1 MPPMI
6 CLHGHFYQ
14 PAREN
19 PWIGRIELQPSAAP
33 YHDWNHRVA
42 AESYGPNAAARI
54 LGADGRIRSIVNNYA
69 RMSFNFGPTLLS
81 WMEKERSDLYRA
93 VLDADRR
100 TAERFSGHGGAMANI
115 HSHMIMPLASRRDKV
130 TQVLWGIGDFTRR
143 FNRAPEGMWLPEA
156 AVDSETL
163 DIMAENGI
171 LFTVLAPRQ
180 AQAVRPM
187 GENGWK
193 PVPDERVDTTRPYRC
208 ALPSGRSI
216 AIFFYDNLLSHDVAF
231 GDLLKDGAALT
242 GRLLSASARSG
253 GGLVSLAVD
262 GETFGHHHKY
272 GDMALAWCLEA
283 MERRQD
289 IRLTVYGEYLEKNPP
304 RDEVRIV
311 ENSSWSCSHGVER
324 WRSDCGCAPQ
334 DYPTWSQRWRAPL
347 RKAYD
352 GLREQLDPLFEREA
366 GALLAQP
373 WGARDRYIG
382 VVLDRTPQVQRDFL
396 AREALRPLS
405 PEEECRTLSLLEM
418 ERNLMLLY
426 TSCGWFFD
434 DLSRIE
440 TIQTMAYAG
449 RAIDLAEDLFG
460 SGDILE
466 PFLAALAEAKS
477 NRPEYGDGERIF
489 RHFVEPLK
497 ADLRRGAAIAAML
510 SLLLSEDD
518 APVDRGGVFPSWR
531 ILRYSTHVRDE
542 GARRLLAG
550 VLRIQSADTLEE
562 RDFIVAALH
571 ETGGELVCR
580 VADHPG
586 GEGDEAEAM
595 IEAVLRAGDAD
606 ELQGVTYSFA
616 DLFGA
621 EQRAVLEDL
630 LHRGLERAA
639 PLLARPV
646 LDYVRFRPSL
656 HPSRDWAPPS
666 LPSVAEI
673 VLNRSILDAIARVP
687 FDGETADRLVEEA
700 LRLGVRLDG
709 ELVRQALA
717 RRLGDLFGEQEE
729 RGPDGRGA
737 SEILALL
744 TIQGRRGWNAD
755 LWPWQNAF
763 ARIVASARGDGR
775 PPLPEEYGAI
785 GTLLGVSLT
794 VTLPDGL

>member
-81 WMEKERSDLYRA
+81 WMERERPDLYRS

-100 TAERFSGHGGAMANI
+100 TVERFSGHGGAMANV
-115 HSHMIMPLASRRDKV
+115 HGHMIMPLASRRDKV
-130 TQVLWGIGDFTRR
+130 TQVLWGIRDFTRR

-156 AVDSETL
+156 AVDLETL
-163 DIMAENGI
+163 DIMAEYGI

-180 AQAVRPM
+180 AEAVRAM
-187 GENGWK
+187 GETAWRS
-193 PVPDERVDTTRPYRC
+193 VPDERIDTTRPYRC

-216 AIFFYDNLLSHDVAF
+216 ALFFYDSALSHDVAF
-231 GDLLKDGAALT
+231 GNLLKDGAALAA
-242 GRLLSASARSG
+242 RLLSASGRSG

-272 GDMALAWCLEA
+272 GDMALAWCLET
-283 MERRQD
+283 MERSQD
-289 IRLTVYGEYLEKNPP
+289 VRLTVYGEYLEKNPP

-311 ENSSWSCSHGVER
+311 ENSSWSCAHGVER

-334 DYPTWSQRWRAPL
+334 DHPTWNQRWRAPL
-347 RKAYD
+347 RRAYD
-352 GLREQLDPLFEREA
+352 GLRERLDTLFEREA
-366 GALLAQP
+366 APLLAQP
-373 WGARDRYIG
+373 WAARDRYIA
-382 VVLDRTPQVQRDFL
+382 VVLDRTPEVQRDFL
-396 AREALRPLS
+396 TREALRPLL
-405 PEEECRTLSLLEM
+405 PGEERRALALLEM
-418 ERNLMLLY
+418 ELNLMLLY

-440 TIQTMAYAG
+440 TVQTMAYAG
-449 RAIDLAEDLFG
+449 RAIDLAEGLFG
-460 SGDILE
+460 GEDILG

-477 NRPEYGDGERIF
+477 NQPEYGDGERIF
-489 RHFVEPLK
+489 RRLVEPMK

-510 SLLLSEDD
+510 SLLLPEDH
-518 APVDRGGVFPSWR
+518 APVGFGEAFPSWR
-531 ILRYSTHVRDE
+531 ILQYSTRVRDE
-542 GARRLLAG
+542 GARRILAG
-550 VLRIQSADTLEE
+550 VLRVQSADTLEE
-562 RDFIVAALH
+562 RDFLVAALH
-571 ETGGELVCR
+571 ETGDEVVCR
-580 VADHPG
+580 VADRPAGH
-586 GEGDEAEAM
+586 EEEVQAR
-595 IEAVLRAGDAD
+595 IEALLRTGDAD
-606 ELQGVTYSFA
+606 GLLGTAYSFP
-616 DLFGA
+616 DLFGD
-621 EQRAVLEDL
+621 EQRTVLEGL
-630 LHRGLERAA
+630 LRNGLEKAA
-639 PLLARPV
+639 PLLAMPV
-646 LDYVRFRPSL
+646 LDYVGFRSSLRPS
-656 HPSRDWAPPS
+656 RNWTPPS
-666 LPSVAEI
+666 FPPAAEI
-673 VLNRSILDAIARVP
+673 VLNRSILDVIARTP
-687 FDGETADRLVEEA
+687 FDGEEAERLAEEA

-709 ELVRQALA
+709 DLVRQALD
-717 RRLGDLFGEQEE
+717 RRLGDLFREQEE

-744 TIQGRRGWNAD
+744 TVQGRRGWNAD

-763 ARIVASARGDGR
+763 ARIVASARADGQTL
-775 PPLPEEYGAI
+775 LPEEYGAI
-785 GTLLGVSLT
+785 GAFLGVSLA